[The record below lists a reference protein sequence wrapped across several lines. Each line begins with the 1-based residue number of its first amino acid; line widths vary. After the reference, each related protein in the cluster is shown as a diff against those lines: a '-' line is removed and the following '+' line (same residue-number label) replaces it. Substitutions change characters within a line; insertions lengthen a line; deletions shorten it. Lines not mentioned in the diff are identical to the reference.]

1 MAKFVAFLFGF
12 LIFTTLNVENVS
24 ALEIQGGREYNITS
38 GWIASDN
45 ESAKVNG
52 SLQNADFIINN
63 LNADLYYTNL
73 YLVFNQAVP
82 ANSILHLTA
91 TINVYTDQATGNPG
105 IQYQGFDL
113 GGFTILHDSCTQP
126 NTNLVYRSAGGTMMQ
141 LVCDILAFT
150 NQDTTTSRSQLNN
163 RIFRITG
170 PSPIQANLQAQLIF
184 SDLRSR
190 KINFNGLTEDDRQ
203 WLKDNMPSGSST
215 ADIESA
221 VENAQNSHDDDVQEK
236 YEDQAAE
243 NEQTANDE
251 SSAAQG
257 SATSLLSVVGQF
269 IGVLTSAQPTNCNLN
284 GNLIPHL
291 PLGQLNL
298 CQNSPPA
305 AITILGSLLL
315 IAFVVPLAYH
325 TVKRMLALIGSFQS

>member
-1 MAKFVAFLFGF
+1 MKRYILILTIIMA
-12 LIFTTLNVENVS
+12 LIFGKNVS

-38 GWIASDN
+38 GWISADN
-45 ESAKVNG
+45 ESGKING
-52 SLQNADFIINN
+52 SQQNADFIINN
-63 LNADLYYTNL
+63 INADLYYTNL
-73 YLVFNQAVP
+73 YLVFNQVVP

-126 NTNLVYRSAGGTMMQ
+126 NTNLVYRSSGGTMMQ
-141 LVCDILAFT
+141 LVCDILAFN
-150 NQDTTTSRSQLNN
+150 NQDVSTSRSQLNN

-203 WLKDNMPSGSST
+203 WLESVMPSGSST

-221 VENAQNSHDDDVQEK
+221 IESAREDEKEEYEQQQEEVDSGADDAGE
-236 YEDQAAE
+236 EADQATS
-243 NEQTANDE
+243 NLIDTA
-251 SSAAQG
+251 SSIIEVIRDTPA
-257 SATSLLSVVGQF
+257 
-269 IGVLTSAQPTNCNLN
+269 TNCNIRIQTN
-284 GNLIPHL
+284 NFDTGNI
-291 PLGQLNL
+291 NL
-298 CQNSPPA
+298 CDKVPQAVRTTIS
-305 AITILGSLLL
+305 AIIVIPVTLGALHIAYSLVMLYL
-315 IAFVVPLAYH
+315 N
-325 TVKRMLALIGSFQS
+325 TVRKEQE

>member
-1 MAKFVAFLFGF
+1 MKRYIIVLVIVA
-12 LIFTTLNVENVS
+12 LIFGKNAS

-73 YLVFNQAVP
+73 YLVFNQVVP

-113 GGFTILHDSCTQP
+113 GGFTILSDSCTQP

-150 NQDTTTSRSQLNN
+150 NQDVTTSRSQLNN

-203 WLKDNMPSGSST
+203 WLKDNMPSGGST

-221 VENAQNSHDDDVQEK
+221 IENQREDEKEEYEQQQEEVDSGADDAGE
-236 YEDQAAE
+236 EADQATS
-243 NEQTANDE
+243 NLIDTA
-251 SSAAQG
+251 SSIIEVIRDTPA
-257 SATSLLSVVGQF
+257 
-269 IGVLTSAQPTNCNLN
+269 TNCNIRIQTN
-284 GNLIPHL
+284 NFDTGNI
-291 PLGQLNL
+291 NL
-298 CQNSPPA
+298 CDKVPQAVRTTIS
-305 AITILGSLLL
+305 AIIVIPVTLGALHIAYSLVMLYL
-315 IAFVVPLAYH
+315 N
-325 TVKRMLALIGSFQS
+325 TVRKEQE

>member
-1 MAKFVAFLFGF
+1 MKRYILILTIIMA
-12 LIFTTLNVENVS
+12 LIFGKNVS

-190 KINFNGLTEDDRQ
+190 KINFNGLTEDDRT
-203 WLKDNMPSGSST
+203 WLESVMPSGSST

-221 VENAQNSHDDDVQEK
+221 IESAREDEKEEYEQQQEEVDSGADDAGKEA
-236 YEDQAAE
+236 DQATS
-243 NEQTANDE
+243 NLIDTA
-251 SSAAQG
+251 SSIIEVIRDTPA
-257 SATSLLSVVGQF
+257 
-269 IGVLTSAQPTNCNLN
+269 TNCNIRIQTN
-284 GNLIPHL
+284 NFDTGNI
-291 PLGQLNL
+291 NL
-298 CQNSPPA
+298 CDKVPQAVRTTIS
-305 AITILGSLLL
+305 AIIVIPVTLGALHIAYSLVMLYL
-315 IAFVVPLAYH
+315 N
-325 TVKRMLALIGSFQS
+325 TVRKEQE